1 MDFTDKLWAEWP
13 PNKRRAQFYAL
24 RCMSHRFRKFGFE
37 ESINL
42 LDAKSLLCLSMISH
56 EPMATACKY
65 EAFRK
70 DPSLIDIVPT
80 LQEVI
85 A

>member
-24 RCMSHRFRKFGFE
+24 RCMSHRLRKFGFE
-37 ESINL
+37 KSVNL
-42 LDAKSLLCLSMISH
+42 LDAKSLLCLGIISH
-56 EPMATACKY
+56 EPMASACIA
-65 EAFRK
+65 EAKAK
-70 DPSLIDIVPT
+70 DPSIEQVINELRGVP
-80 LQEVI
+80 